1 MPESPEAPE
10 STPVIEV
17 PPAEGDPGT
26 PDFTPPPPDEDVEVD
41 LDEQARRDAER
52 DRELREKYGD
62 QEY

>member
-1 MPESPEAPE
+1 MSESPETPE
-10 STPVIEV
+10 SAPVVEV
-17 PPAEGDPGT
+17 PNAEGDAGT

>member
-1 MPESPEAPE
+1 MSETPEVPEGAPVAEAPE
-10 STPVIEV
+10 
-17 PPAEGDPGT
+17 AEAPSVT
-26 PDFTPPPPDEDVEVD
+26 PDFTSPPPDGDVEVD